1 MKRIKAA
8 WKEFRIFCVA
18 FVCHCYGACATPT
31 PTPDPG
37 PAPVTQLTVDC
48 GAPSTRAQ
56 MAEVA
61 PLASRCVQAETPVD
75 SCVSSLQATWT
86 LDAIMCAGRSR
97 GMLTW
102 RANAEGTGTPGDAIE
117 AVAWRDF
124 FKAQNIR
131 FKY

>member
-1 MKRIKAA
+1 MKRIVAA

-37 PAPVTQLTVDC
+37 PAPVDQLTVDC

-56 MAEVA
+56 MAEAA
-61 PLASRCVQAETPVD
+61 PPLSRCVQASTPVD
-75 SCVSSLQATWT
+75 SCVSSLQTSWT
-86 LDAIMCAGRSR
+86 LEAIVCAGRTN
-97 GMLTW
+97 GMLAW
-102 RANAEGTGTPGDAIE
+102 RATAEGSGTPGDAIE
-117 AVAWRDF
+117 ATAMRDWL
-124 FKAQNIR
+124 KSQNIR